1 MQGPSSVREMTA
13 FYSNIKILRQ
23 TEVTWGCT
31 LACKLFQVSSASQR
45 IYHEID
51 SQLIFLN
58 FKAGFDN

>member
-1 MQGPSSVREMTA
+1 MTA